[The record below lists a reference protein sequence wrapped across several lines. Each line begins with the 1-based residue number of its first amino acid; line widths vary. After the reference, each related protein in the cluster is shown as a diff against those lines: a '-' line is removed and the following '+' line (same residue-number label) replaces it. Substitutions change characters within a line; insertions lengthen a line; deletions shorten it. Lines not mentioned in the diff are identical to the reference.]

1 MKTYVALLRAVNV
14 GGTGKLPMSTLKQMC
29 EEVGLKQVRTYIASG
44 NVVFRSDTEEAEI
57 KSALE
62 GRLLAYAG
70 KPVGV
75 LGRELIKGGWSRC
88 SSGNGPFAGD
98 QISAQ
103 NELVRSRPS

>member
-1 MKTYVALLRAVNV
+1 MSLARIGVY
-14 GGTGKLPMSTLKQMC
+14 TGRILKGAKPADLPVLQLSK
-29 EEVGLKQVRTYIASG
+29 
-44 NVVFRSDTEEAEI
+44 F
-57 KSALE
+57 
-62 GRLLAYAG
+62 
-70 KPVGV
+70 V